1 MLNNSIGAPTPKS
14 VQSETT
20 KTPVPVTNFIIP
32 EWVHCELCKRREY
45 NGINNIRLSLAYCH
59 PCGHIICRDCAIQT
73 MNGNTFH
80 VTETQVREQVYKLY
94 ANMYKQLFDVFDYQ
108 DTKWNQLMLH
118 RTEYLRQMNKIKKG
132 MMELEETKRI
142 NKELIKIF
150 QEHEQLIHQDNSR
163 YQQPI
168 RQYQSVNTQ
177 MRPSSVASSTSL
189 NFVAPQQQ
197 QQQIIHNPSS
207 IIKPQVTGTL
217 PNSQQNVSRPEPD
230 KLMTYEQAMIYAHP
244 SLKDACPLEFSDINL
259 GPPNKNTSIL
269 CTSTRF
275 TGNQK
280 SKGKSYNVDVIF
292 HHVDLERSYICGY
305 LGITGLIDEYPKLST
320 FFDAEIISKRYPFL
334 TRKWEADEDV
344 DRQHWSKFDAFLPY
358 VDTFNNDSFDYDQLL
373 RGKNSDFVFM
383 RWKEHFLVPDHTV
396 RNITG
401 ASFAGFYYI
410 CLQLSTGK
418 LQGYYYH
425 NSSEWFQSLTL
436 EHVPQKTSSVFQ
448 FR

>member
-1 MLNNSIGAPTPKS
+1 MNLPQTISRASVDLDSSMLNNSIGAPTPKS

-32 EWVHCELCKRREY
+32 EWVLFSFDFLC
-45 NGINNIRLSLAYCH
+45 
-59 PCGHIICRDCAIQT
+59 IICSKSTHIYPINSNLPPQIKVLFISRYELV
-73 MNGNTFH
+73 H

-168 RQYQSVNTQ
+168 RQYQSVNNQ

-189 NFVAPQQQ
+189 NFAPPQQ
-197 QQQIIHNPSS
+197 QQQIIHNPSA

-217 PNSQQNVSRPEPD
+217 PNSQQHVSRPEPD

-244 SLKDACPLEFSDINL
+244 SLKDALRL
-259 GPPNKNTSIL
+259 AH
-269 CTSTRF
+269 R
-275 TGNQK
+275 
-280 SKGKSYNVDVIF
+280 
-292 HHVDLERSYICGY
+292 
-305 LGITGLIDEYPKLST
+305 
-320 FFDAEIISKRYPFL
+320 
-334 TRKWEADEDV
+334 RKM
-344 DRQHWSKFDAFLPY
+344 S
-358 VDTFNNDSFDYDQLL
+358 S
-373 RGKNSDFVFM
+373 KNSG
-383 RWKEHFLVPDHTV
+383 T
-396 RNITG
+396 T
-401 ASFAGFYYI
+401 
-410 CLQLSTGK
+410 
-418 LQGYYYH
+418 
-425 NSSEWFQSLTL
+425 
-436 EHVPQKTSSVFQ
+436 TSK
-448 FR
+448 

>member
-45 NGINNIRLSLAYCH
+45 NGINNTRLSLAYCH

-108 DTKWNQLMLH
+108 DAKWNQLMLH

-168 RQYQSVNTQ
+168 RQYQSVNNQ

-244 SLKDACPLEFSDINL
+244 SLKDALRL
-259 GPPNKNTSIL
+259 AH
-269 CTSTRF
+269 R
-275 TGNQK
+275 
-280 SKGKSYNVDVIF
+280 
-292 HHVDLERSYICGY
+292 
-305 LGITGLIDEYPKLST
+305 
-320 FFDAEIISKRYPFL
+320 
-334 TRKWEADEDV
+334 RKM
-344 DRQHWSKFDAFLPY
+344 S
-358 VDTFNNDSFDYDQLL
+358 S
-373 RGKNSDFVFM
+373 KNSG
-383 RWKEHFLVPDHTV
+383 T
-396 RNITG
+396 T
-401 ASFAGFYYI
+401 
-410 CLQLSTGK
+410 
-418 LQGYYYH
+418 
-425 NSSEWFQSLTL
+425 
-436 EHVPQKTSSVFQ
+436 TSK
-448 FR
+448 